1 MPKTRKQIR
10 KRVEEQAKIKIQN
23 PRHLPE
29 HSTNEMLDKVQK
41 LYDRDPKSFLL
52 VKIGANDGWM
62 CDNLYD
68 FVIKNDPNC
77 VMVEPIPCYFNA
89 LKKTFTELKN
99 VRYEQIAIDV
109 EEGTR
114 EMTYISDAKFQNEEI
129 TFRLSHTPHLLK
141 EHWARGLGS
150 FYKDKNN
157 LGCPE
162 LAQHAETI
170 KVKTMNINNLLEKYN
185 ASNAN
190 LIIAT
195 DCEGHDYEI
204 LKSFDFETY
213 KPFMYIC
220 EIVLLTRYPLSHPRR
235 KDFID
240 DEKTPGKRLPP
251 PTEEGWEHQIEIE
264 ITEEQYKILSELPPE
279 QGAKVVKEM
288 LAAGQATDR
297 GYGYAGTTDPNNM
310 EFLQEDGLY
319 TIKEVQESIK
329 IFNAAGYHVIDNS
342 EDGDIFAITNEYLKE
357 YQEDLQ
363 HNTSMNPH
371 FLAKRTFSQEDLQH
385 GVLATEQER
394 PHKGNKK

>member
-1 MPKTRKQIR
+1 MPKTKKQTR
-10 KRVEEQAKIKIQN
+10 KRVKKQTKIKVQD
-23 PRHLPE
+23 PRHLPK
-29 HSTNEMLDKVQK
+29 HSKNDMLDKVQK
-41 LYDRDPKSFLL
+41 LYDKDPKSFLL

-77 VMVEPIPCYFNA
+77 VMVEPVPCYFNA
-89 LKKTFTELKN
+89 LKKTFTDLKN
-99 VRYEQIAIDV
+99 VSYEQIAIDV

-114 EMTYISDAKFQNEEI
+114 EMTYIPDAKFQNEEVK
-129 TFRLSHTPHLLK
+129 FRLSHTPHLLK

-185 ASNAN
+185 ASNVN
-190 LIIAT
+190 LVIAT

-213 KPFMYIC
+213 KPLMYVC
-220 EIVLLTRYPLSHPRR
+220 EIVFLTRYPLSHPRR

-251 PTEEGWEHQIEIE
+251 PTEKGWQRQIEV
-264 ITEEQYKILSELPPE
+264 TAEQHKMLSNLSPE
-279 QGAKVVKEM
+279 QGAQAIKEM
-288 LAAGQATDR
+288 LATGQARDR
-297 GYGYAGTTDPNNM
+297 GYQYTGPRDSNSM

-319 TIKEVQESIK
+319 TAEEVRESIK
-329 IFNAAGYHVIDNS
+329 IFNDAGYHVIDNS
-342 EDGDIFAITNEYLKE
+342 EDGDLFAITNEYLKE
-357 YQEDLQ
+357 Y
-363 HNTSMNPH
+363 
-371 FLAKRTFSQEDLQH
+371 REDLQH
-385 GVLATEQER
+385 GTLVPE
-394 PHKGNKK
+394 